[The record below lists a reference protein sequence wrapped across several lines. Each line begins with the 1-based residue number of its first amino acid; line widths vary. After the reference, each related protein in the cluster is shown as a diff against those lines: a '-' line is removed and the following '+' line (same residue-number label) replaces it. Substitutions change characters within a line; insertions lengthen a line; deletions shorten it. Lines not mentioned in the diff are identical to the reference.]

1 MKALIRKDA
10 YVLWRQMRV
19 FIVLIVVMML
29 VNNTSFY
36 GLFAVLW
43 TAMLPF
49 TALAY
54 DERSHWD
61 QLADMMP
68 YSTLEIV
75 LEKYVL
81 GWLCIAGAVLLCLAA
96 ITVRGTL
103 THTAPDYSNMLM
115 SPFIGMMAIS
125 VMLPMTFRFGVERGR
140 MGLILAIIFIGVGFG
155 ISAGVIMP
163 DGSLPLPAVILVPL
177 AALAFTAFSIPLSVR
192 FYRSRS

>member
-10 YVLWRQMRV
+10 YVLWKQMRI
-19 FIVLIVVMML
+19 FIVLIVFMMM
-29 VNNTSFY
+29 VNNSSFY
-36 GLFAVLW
+36 SLFAVLW

-49 TALAY
+49 TAMAY

-81 GWLCIAGAVLLCLAA
+81 GWLCIAGSVLLCLAA
-96 ITVRGTL
+96 MTVRGAL
-103 THTAPDYSNMLM
+103 THTAPDYSNLLM
-115 SPFIGMMAIS
+115 SPFTGMMATS

-140 MGLILAIIFIGVGFG
+140 MGLILAIILIGVGFG
-155 ISAGVIMP
+155 VSAGVVLP

-177 AALAFTAFSIPLSVR
+177 GALVFTAISIPLSMR
-192 FYRSRS
+192 FYRARS

>member
-10 YVLWRQMRV
+10 YVLWKQMRI
-19 FIVLIVVMML
+19 FIVLIVFMMM
-29 VNNTSFY
+29 VNNSSFY
-36 GLFAVLW
+36 SLFAVLW

-75 LEKYVL
+75 LSKYVL

-96 ITVRGTL
+96 ITARGVI
-103 THTAPDYSNMLM
+103 THTAPDYSDMLM

-140 MGLILAIIFIGVGFG
+140 MGLILAIIFVGVGFG
-155 ISAGVIMP
+155 ISAGVIIP
-163 DGSLPLPAVILVPL
+163 DGSIPLPAVILVPL
-177 AALAFTAFSIPLSVR
+177 GALVFTAISVPLSVK

>member
-10 YVLWRQMRV
+10 YVLWRQMWI
-19 FIVLIVVMML
+19 FIVLIVFMMI
-29 VNNTSFY
+29 VNNSSFY
-36 GLFAVLW
+36 SFFAVIW

-103 THTAPDYSNMLM
+103 THAAPDYSNLLM
-115 SPFIGMMAIS
+115 SPFVGMMAIS

-140 MGLILAIIFIGVGFG
+140 MGLILAIILIGVGFG
-155 ISAGVIMP
+155 VSAGVVLP

-177 AALAFTAFSIPLSVR
+177 GALVFTAISIPLSMR
-192 FYRSRS
+192 FYRARS

>member
-10 YVLWRQMRV
+10 YVLWKQMRI
-19 FIVLIVVMML
+19 FIVLIAFMMI
-29 VNNTSFY
+29 VGNSSFY
-36 GLFAVLW
+36 SLFAVLW

-75 LEKYVL
+75 LSKYVL
-81 GWLCIAGAVLLCLAA
+81 GWLCIVGALLLCLAA

-103 THTAPDYSNMLM
+103 THTVSDYSNMLM
-115 SPFIGMMAIS
+115 PPFVGMMAIS

-140 MGLILAIIFIGVGFG
+140 MGLILAIIFLGMGFG
-155 ISAGVIMP
+155 ISAGIVLP
-163 DGSLPLPAVILVPL
+163 NGSLPLPAVILVPL
-177 AALAFTAFSIPLSVR
+177 AALAFTAISVPLSVK
-192 FYRSRS
+192 FYRARS